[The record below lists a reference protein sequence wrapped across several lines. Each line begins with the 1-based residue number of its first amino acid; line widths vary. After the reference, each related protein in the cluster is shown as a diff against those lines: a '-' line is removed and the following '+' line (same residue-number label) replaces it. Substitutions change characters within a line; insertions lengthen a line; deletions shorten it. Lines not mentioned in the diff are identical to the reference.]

1 MSNVLYM
8 EDSYLKEFEATVKS
22 VKDDKFVVLDQTAFY
37 PKSGGQPNDTGKL
50 TTEDGTEYNV
60 VFAGKFS
67 GEISHEVDKPGLK
80 EGDKVKG
87 TIDWDRRYR
96 LMRMHTATHVLSSF
110 FIKEAGALITGNQ
123 LDLEKTRID
132 FSLEDFDRDKISDYV
147 KKANELSA
155 TNAEIKVSFMPREE
169 VEQKPELARLAKG
182 LPEGVKTLRIVNI
195 EGIDIQADG
204 GTHVKNTSEVGTIEV
219 LDCKNKGKNNRRI
232 YLTIKP

>member
-1 MSNVLYM
+1 M

-50 TTEDGTEYNV
+50 ITEDNTEYNV

-96 LMRMHTATHVLSSF
+96 LMRMHTATHVLSSV

>member
-1 MSNVLYM
+1 
-8 EDSYLKEFEATVKS
+8 
-22 VKDDKFVVLDQTAFY
+22 
-37 PKSGGQPNDTGKL
+37 
-50 TTEDGTEYNV
+50 
-60 VFAGKFS
+60 
-67 GEISHEVDKPGLK
+67 
-80 EGDKVKG
+80 
-87 TIDWDRRYR
+87 
-96 LMRMHTATHVLSSF
+96 MRMHTATHVLSSV

>member
-50 TTEDGTEYNV
+50 ITEDNTEYNV

-96 LMRMHTATHVLSSF
+96 LMRMHTATHVLSSV

>member
-96 LMRMHTATHVLSSF
+96 LMRMHTATHVLSSV

>member
-1 MSNVLYM
+1 MSNALYM

-37 PKSGGQPNDTGKL
+37 PKSGGQPWDTGKL
-50 TTEDGTEYNV
+50 VTEDNTEYNV

-96 LMRMHTATHVLSSF
+96 LMRMHTATHVLSSV

-132 FSLEDFDRDKISDYV
+132 FSLEDFDRDKISEYV

-155 TNAEIKVSFMPREE
+155 TNAEVKISFMPREE

-204 GTHVKNTSEVGTIEV
+204 GTHVKNTSEIGTIEV
-219 LDCKNKGKNNRRI
+219 IDCKNKGKNNRRI